1 MAYRVSCAHATTWF
15 RYKAVS
21 QKLND
26 TGGVKKRCPGRRGR
40 RKRPGQEKT
49 GNVLERRPTT
59 LARFIKVESWLSLL
73 FGKNETVIVVHFG

>member
-26 TGGVKKRCPGRRGR
+26 TGGVKKKMPRSPGR

-49 GNVLERRPTT
+49 GNVLE
-59 LARFIKVESWLSLL
+59 
-73 FGKNETVIVVHFG
+73 ETDDPCAVYKSRILVVTAVREK

>member
-40 RKRPGQEKT
+40 RKRPGQAATT
-49 GNVLERRPTT
+49 GGSEFAYRKLDTNGLRAPRISQQRT
-59 LARFIKVESWLSLL
+59 SLL
-73 FGKNETVIVVHFG
+73 G

>member
-26 TGGVKKRCPGRRGR
+26 TGGVKKRCPGRRGGESDQGR
-40 RKRPGQEKT
+40 RKRAMYW
-49 GNVLERRPTT
+49 RRPTT